1 MARRWEMMVAGLLLV
16 VWSSI
21 PGIGVASRSRHSRQP
36 RAACLWYI
44 SSPLFACIPSIN
56 IKHILKY
63 SFLPFIFISFLD
75 LIINDSCSIAA
86 CKNDVRTVG
95 IWFHF
100 SFFFGSYQ
108 IARQGRIVSKCW
120 ATIVV
125 YSLIGRSSPH
135 FIRYFFLFLCYSL
148 DGGFDEW
155 LPAAAD
161 ALPWS
166 IRRCHLGKVD
176 NVHAGHYL
184 KKI

>member
-1 MARRWEMMVAGLLLV
+1 
-16 VWSSI
+16 
-21 PGIGVASRSRHSRQP
+21 
-36 RAACLWYI
+36 
-44 SSPLFACIPSIN
+44 
-56 IKHILKY
+56 
-63 SFLPFIFISFLD
+63 LD

-184 KKI
+184 KKKYNKKKGDNKKKQNKEKHKIKEVPSGNEIFGWIRSLPACVYILSRHKKTKQKKQNKCAGRLWR

>member
-1 MARRWEMMVAGLLLV
+1 
-16 VWSSI
+16 
-21 PGIGVASRSRHSRQP
+21 
-36 RAACLWYI
+36 
-44 SSPLFACIPSIN
+44 
-56 IKHILKY
+56 
-63 SFLPFIFISFLD
+63 LD

-184 KKI
+184 KKKYNKKKGDNKKNKTKKNIK